1 MLIAFAIFGI
11 SVAVGLV
18 TLVLYLNPGLFG
30 RYGTSIP
37 GPMVIDSK
45 EGNLL
50 EISKLDGSLH
60 RYLAQIHKQYGR
72 IVAFFMGKQLVVSLS
87 DFDKVQEHIK
97 AFNGEPGR
105 LFQLIEAIVPRDHG
119 NATGR
124 MTSSISKTTAEARDP
139 MIGYQQRAQEA
150 KIRSLRWTPPSVNH
164 LCQRYV
170 ALAYELANKW
180 MAQTSKSTGK
190 SRHIGLVS
198 SSLGVG
204 AKCASVTL
212 LGEFYADDRVVFEF
226 KRKADKYWTEIS
238 DRLADGL
245 IISERREK
253 AIRDSL
259 EELQRVMRG
268 HVQCWFEAE
277 KATPPA
283 RWTMTDYLMDKDLPQ
298 DEVCYQLLSYFLVM
312 LNTVG
317 HIVSWTLYNL
327 AKHPST
333 HDRLVDALRAH
344 LELHGTDAMSRDVFE
359 SCASLRHVVMETV
372 RQVPLVSW
380 TSRTQD
386 FELPVGE
393 DSIPASSLVLY
404 AVGDLCYDRD
414 IWGAN
419 PQLFRPQ
426 RFEDDPRL
434 EDFIRKLLPIPKPD
448 EGDRMFPTFSYSFFV
463 ASIIVGE
470 LALKFH
476 LRLAEDVDVGVDSDA
491 GVGGGVG
498 GVDDSLSPP
507 ADLGYGGCGRA
518 DAPKNHKM
526 LTTPLEEIW
535 ITVTPRK

>member
-30 RYGTSIP
+30 RHGTSIP

-60 RYLAQIHKQYGR
+60 RYLTQVHKQFGR

-87 DFDKVQEHIK
+87 SIDLVEEHMK
-97 AFNGEPGR
+97 AFNDEPGR
-105 LFQLIEAIVPRDHG
+105 LFQLFECIVPRDHG

-124 MTSSISKTTAEARDP
+124 MTSSSSTSKKEDP
-139 MIGYQQRAQEA
+139 TIGYHQRAQEA
-150 KIRSLRWTPPSVNH
+150 KIKSIRWTSPSINH

-170 ALAYELANKW
+170 GLAYELANKW
-180 MAQTSKSTGK
+180 MAQTTRSTGK

-198 SSLGVG
+198 SSLGLG

-238 DRLADGL
+238 DRLVDGVD
-245 IISERREK
+245 ISEKREK

-259 EELQRVMRG
+259 EELQRVMKG

-277 KATPPA
+277 KATLPA

-298 DEVCYQLLSYFLVM
+298 DEVSYQLLCYFLVM

-317 HIVSWTLYNL
+317 HLVSWTLYNL
-327 AKHPST
+327 AKHPSIHDDLVKELRT
-333 HDRLVDALRAH
+333 HFD
-344 LELHGTDAMSRDVFE
+344 LHGADAMTRDVWE
-359 SCASLRHVVMETV
+359 SCANLRHVVMETA
-372 RQVPLVSW
+372 RQVPLVTW

-386 FELPVGE
+386 FELPCGG

-404 AVGDLCYDRD
+404 PVGVLSYDRD
-414 IWGAN
+414 IWGTK
-419 PQLFRPQ
+419 PQDFRPR
-426 RFEDDPRL
+426 RFQDDPRL
-434 EDFIRKLLPIPKPD
+434 EEIMRKLLPIPKPD
-448 EGDRMFPTFSYSFFV
+448 EIDRMFPTFSFSFIV
-463 ASIIVGE
+463 ASIVVAE
-470 LALKFH
+470 LAMKFH
-476 LRLAEDVDVGVDSDA
+476 FRLVTPEDGARAEA
-491 GVGGGVG
+491 EETLL
-498 GVDDSLSPP
+498 DDSLSPP
-507 ADLGYGGCGRA
+507 TDLGFGGCGRA
-518 DAPKNHKM
+518 DARKNFKM
-526 LTTPLEEIW
+526 LTTPVEEIW
-535 ITVTPRK
+535 LTVSARS